1 MRGGESN
8 ERDTGDSPD
17 QHRQPQAGIPSAED
31 QLAQSVQAVSPQG
44 VPLGAADVWDDVLG
58 GDRGSDHIC
67 AAGGTNLIWRER
79 R

>member
-8 ERDTGDSPD
+8 GRRTDEGDPPD
-17 QHRQPQAGIPSAED
+17 QNGRPQAGIPSAED

-44 VPLGAADVWDDVLG
+44 VPLGTADVWDDVLG

-67 AAGGTNLIWRER
+67 VAGGTSVR